1 MGELRATAALE
12 AYIKRHA
19 VEVEALEA
27 ARRAEDE
34 AQERIFKK
42 EMARMQAQLE
52 DTEGRATKAEAKVA
66 ALADSRADLRRKVHA
81 LQRSIGRGE
90 ERLREIEDSR
100 VSSSGA
106 SSSTITFTEDEVEE
120 MEGVMGDLTA
130 QLAEL
135 SKLRKGDEAEYDRNR
150 QAVAGFRGKYR
161 ELAEQTRANILLQA
175 KVQTLQAELDQRAPL
190 VPRVCRA
197 THGVTNFD
205 IKRDRSQRG
214 APYPPTSRT

>member
-1 MGELRATAALE
+1 M
-12 AYIKRHA
+12 KRHA
-19 VEVEALEA
+19 AKVKDLEA
-27 ARRAEDE
+27 RRRAEDE
-34 AQERIFKK
+34 EV
-42 EMARMQAQLE
+42 AREFADLEAQLKGA
-52 DTEGRATKAEAKVA
+52 EGRACKAEAKA
-66 ALADSRADLRRKVHA
+66 DALAEFRADLRRKVAA
-81 LQRSIGRGE
+81 LKRPISRGE
-90 ERLREIEDSR
+90 ERLRDIQEPEA
-100 VSSSGA
+100 SSSGA
-106 SSSTITFTEDEVEE
+106 SSSATTYTGEEVEE
-120 MEGVMGDLTA
+120 MEGIMGDLTA

-135 SKLRKGDEAEYDRNR
+135 SKLSNLRKDDEAEYDRNR

>member
-1 MGELRATAALE
+1 M
-12 AYIKRHA
+12 KRHVA
-19 VEVEALEA
+19 EVKDREAR
-27 ARRAEDE
+27 RRAEDE
-34 AQERIFKK
+34 EA
-42 EMARMQAQLE
+42 AREFANLEAQLKGA
-52 DTEGRATKAEAKVA
+52 EGRACKAEAQA
-66 ALADSRADLRRKVHA
+66 DALADSRVDLRRKVHA
-81 LQRSIGRGE
+81 LQRTIGHGE
-90 ERLREIEDSR
+90 ERLREIQDAK
-100 VSSSGA
+100 A
-106 SSSTITFTEDEVEE
+106 SSSSASSSATTYTEEEVEE
-120 MEGVMGDLTA
+120 METVMGDLTA
-130 QLAEL
+130 QLAEVK
-135 SKLRKGDEAEYDRNR
+135 KLHKHDEAEYDRTR